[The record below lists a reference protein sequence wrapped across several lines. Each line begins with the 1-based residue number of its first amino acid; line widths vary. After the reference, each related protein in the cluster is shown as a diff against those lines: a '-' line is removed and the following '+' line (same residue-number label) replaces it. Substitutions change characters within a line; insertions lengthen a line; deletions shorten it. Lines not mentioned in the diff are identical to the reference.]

1 MEITID
7 NILDAIYEEPPQ
19 LLCYSSIFDSDVSTA
34 SSY

>member
-7 NILDAIYEEPPQ
+7 NVLDAIYEEPPQ
-19 LLCYSSIFDSDVSTA
+19 VVCHSSIFDSDVSTA